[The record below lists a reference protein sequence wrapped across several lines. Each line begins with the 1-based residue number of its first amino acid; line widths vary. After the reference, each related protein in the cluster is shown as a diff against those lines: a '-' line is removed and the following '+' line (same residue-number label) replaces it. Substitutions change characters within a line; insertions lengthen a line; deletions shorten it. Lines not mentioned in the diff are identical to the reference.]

1 MGRAISVSTVFGR
14 GVSGMAWYK
23 KKILGIQT
31 FSVRNISLRC

>member
-23 KKILGIQT
+23 KNLRDTNILCEEY
-31 FSVRNISLRC
+31 FS